1 MTQQNQSQN
10 QNQNQE
16 TILNSEM
23 LQPQNLSQKIYSQ
36 TSHNKAMEMLRKAAS
51 LSAPPPNLTISQWAD
66 RYRYL
71 SSESSA
77 EPGKWNTD
85 RAPYQREMM
94 DAMSDSRAEMVVIM
108 SSAQIGKTE
117 IVNNVIGFHIQ
128 LDPAPILLLQPT
140 LEMAEAWSK
149 DRFAP
154 MLRDT
159 QSMHGLVKDP
169 RSRDSGNTLLHKRFP
184 GGHITMAGANSPA
197 SLASRPI
204 RLVLCDEVDRYPIS
218 AGTEGDP
225 VSLAK
230 KRTTTF
236 WNRKVLLTSTPTI
249 KGASRIESAFE
260 HSDQRRFYMP
270 CPQCGEKQTFKWQ
283 QVKWD
288 QDEAK
293 EGDEKHKSET
303 AVYVC
308 EHNGCI
314 ITDADK
320 LGMLLRGEW
329 IAEAPFQGI
338 IGFHINE
345 LYSPWV
351 TFAQMVSEFLKA
363 KKLPE
368 TLKTWVNT
376 SLGEPWEEA
385 GEIVEADSLMAR
397 KESWGNEAPEDVVIV
412 TAGVDV
418 QGDRLEIEVK
428 GWGIGEECWSLDYR
442 IFYGDPAQPQ
452 VWAEL
457 DAYLQQPVKSK
468 TGLYLNIACT
478 CVDSGGHHTQM
489 VYDFCGKRATRGV
502 FAIKGINQP
511 ARPLVGRPSRN
522 NRYKLRLY
530 PIGVDTGKEVIYG
543 RLRIAD
549 PGHGYFHFPI
559 ERDREYFLQLTAE
572 KQVTRFTKGVAR
584 REWIKTRA
592 RNEVLDCTV
601 YALAALKL
609 LSPNLEQLAEEM
621 LFRPRPAPEQEASET
636 APREPYRPK
645 QPWIPRMDNWMR
657 K

>member
-1 MTQQNQSQN
+1 
-10 QNQNQE
+10 
-16 TILNSEM
+16 
-23 LQPQNLSQKIYSQ
+23 
-36 TSHNKAMEMLRKAAS
+36 
-51 LSAPPPNLTISQWAD
+51 
-66 RYRYL
+66 
-71 SSESSA
+71 
-77 EPGKWNTD
+77 
-85 RAPYQREMM
+85 
-94 DAMSDSRAEMVVIM
+94 MSDPSAEMVVIM

-260 HSDQRRFYMP
+260 HSDQRRYYMP
-270 CPQCGEKQTFKWQ
+270 CPHCGEKQTFKWQ

-288 QDEAK
+288 QDETK
-293 EGDEKHKSET
+293 EGDERHRPET

-314 ITDADK
+314 ITDSEK
-320 LGMLLRGEW
+320 LEMLQHGEW

-351 TFAQMVSEFLKA
+351 MFGQTVSEFLKA

-385 GEIVEADSLMAR
+385 GEIIEADSLMAR

-428 GWGIGEECWSLDYR
+428 GWGVGEECWSLDYR

-452 VWAEL
+452 VWNDL
-457 DAYLQQPVKSK
+457 DAYLQQAIKSK

-530 PIGVDTGKEVIYG
+530 PIGVDTAKEVIYG
-543 RLRIAD
+543 RLRVTD
-549 PGHGYFHFPI
+549 PGHGYFHFPM

-621 LFRPRPAPEQEASET
+621 LFRPRPVPEPEQENAT
-636 APREPYRPK
+636 REPYRPK